1 MRLLKFI
8 EQESAESYHQLALM
22 AVISGIS
29 NGILLAIVNHAAQAV
44 ALEENLTQ
52 YFVLYMVTFALFL
65 YTQWFAYEKAIT
77 LIEEAIFNIRSRLS
91 QKVREVELSFI
102 ESIGV
107 NNLYS
112 RLTQND
118 TFVSQAIPQL
128 TAAAQMSILMIF
140 SFLYLAYISPIT
152 FFITVGTIVVGISI
166 FVTQSKAIKK
176 SLQNVRQKE
185 AKYFKSISDMVNGF
199 QEVKINQAKGQDI
212 LNNIVVVSEEA
223 KGIKVE
229 AGKKEAKMWGFGRIF
244 IYAILPILIF
254 IVPNFSDEHASD
266 IFKITATLLFITGPI
281 TILVNMLPIVN
292 RLNMA
297 LEEMSNL
304 ETEMNEASKQ
314 TRENDTKGLTHFTEI
329 KMDKL
334 DFAYPGEDMV
344 FSAGPFNQT
353 INAGELLF
361 VVGGNGSGKSTFLKL
376 LTGLYQPHNG
386 CLEVDGRPIKE
397 ADYQAYRNLYAVV
410 FTDFH
415 LFERL
420 YGIKD
425 LNADTVN
432 YWIER
437 MRMQHKVQYKDGGF
451 TSTNLSTGQRKRLA
465 FIAAILEN
473 KPILVLDEF
482 AADQDP
488 QFRQY
493 FYEELLIE
501 LKNEGKAI
509 IAVTHDDHYFHVADR
524 VIKMDNG
531 QLVEYASPLSPK
543 P

>member
-386 CLEVDGRPIKE
+386 CLEVDGRPIK
-397 ADYQAYRNLYAVV
+397 
-410 FTDFH
+410 
-415 LFERL
+415 
-420 YGIKD
+420 
-425 LNADTVN
+425 
-432 YWIER
+432 
-437 MRMQHKVQYKDGGF
+437 
-451 TSTNLSTGQRKRLA
+451 KR
-465 FIAAILEN
+465 
-473 KPILVLDEF
+473 
-482 AADQDP
+482 
-488 QFRQY
+488 
-493 FYEELLIE
+493 
-501 LKNEGKAI
+501 
-509 IAVTHDDHYFHVADR
+509 
-524 VIKMDNG
+524 
-531 QLVEYASPLSPK
+531 
-543 P
+543 